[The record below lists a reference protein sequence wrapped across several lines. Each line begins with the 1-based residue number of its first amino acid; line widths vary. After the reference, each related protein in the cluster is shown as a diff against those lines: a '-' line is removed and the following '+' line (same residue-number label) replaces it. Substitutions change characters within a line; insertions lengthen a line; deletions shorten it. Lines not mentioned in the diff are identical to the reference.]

1 MEIQNETTIAS
12 SLLTAISTSLV
23 SLVESV
29 FLTNNSDIDFLIL
42 SVY

>member
-23 SLVESV
+23 SLVASLVSSV
-29 FLTNNSDIDFLIL
+29 FDAR
-42 SVY
+42 VR